1 MLSYYRILTKECYKL
16 RKEAGDLQQTII
28 DLQHQWEKDQLSKVT
43 TTSTN
48 TDYIPKIDSAIQ
60 VELIPECVSMETD
73 MVCTSTSSLFNSP
86 PLPTRSHTRRHSDT
100 EMIARYNQMTQALD
114 NVRRLNQTLHEPI
127 KSTCQSSYTEKPN
140 QSSQLHKKN
149 DILLPHPHQVETSSK
164 KESQKI
170 YQRDSTH
177 KCKWFVQLKTCQQRL
192 KTLIRQVLTL
202 LLMSL

>member
-28 DLQHQWEKDQLSKVT
+28 DLQHQWEKDQLSKFT

-60 VELIPECVSMETD
+60 VELLPECVSMETD

-127 KSTCQSSYTEKPN
+127 KCTCQSSYTEKPN

-149 DILLPHPHQVETSSK
+149 DTLLPHQVETSSK

-192 KTLIRQVLTL
+192 KTLTRQVLTL